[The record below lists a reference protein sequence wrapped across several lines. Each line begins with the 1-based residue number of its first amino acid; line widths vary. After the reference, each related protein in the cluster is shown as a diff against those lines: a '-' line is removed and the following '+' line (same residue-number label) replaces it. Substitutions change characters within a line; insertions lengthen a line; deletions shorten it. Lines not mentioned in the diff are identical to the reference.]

1 MVNKVQKRIPPITRF
16 VSWNKYFLIWEW
28 FKLCSIDGQSRNNIC
43 IVHSYNQ
50 DLIRSNIPYWLRDM
64 DSNNKG
70 KIYDLYNRML
80 IPWTFHIIHKSN
92 INLFMDY
99 VLNELLQLKTNYEA
113 EDISWV
119 LEDICISLKVRSATT
134 RKYIRLL
141 NKKICEQ

>member
-1 MVNKVQKRIPPITRF
+1 MVNKAQKRITRITRF

-28 FKLCSIDGQSRNNIC
+28 FKLYSIDIQSWNNIC
-43 IVHSYNQ
+43 IVYSYNQ
-50 DLIRSNIPYWLRDM
+50 DLIRSNVAYGLRGM
-64 DSNNKG
+64 DSDNKG
-70 KIYDLYNRML
+70 RLYDPYNCML
-80 IPWTFHIIHKSN
+80 IPWTFQIIHKSN

-99 VLNELLQLKTNYEA
+99 ILNELLQLKTNYEA

-119 LEDICISLKVRSATT
+119 LEDICVSLKVHSATT